1 MPYRR
6 LPNTD
11 QARLRALRIAVEMA
25 EKIDSQSLLFSQ
37 KLFIEAK
44 SFLPHF
50 EQAIMRY
57 NDNRNSQATLGKRV
71 AEAGKQARLYL
82 SHYIQ
87 VFNMCIVRGEIK
99 PEAREL
105 LGLDVNHSTIPDI
118 STDQQLLY
126 WGNKIVEGEERRSVG
141 NKIYNPSIAV
151 VKIKLLQFTEIY
163 NQHRD
168 MIQTIGK
175 YHEKLDEIR
184 AKADELILN
193 IWNEVEGALQ
203 PIDTNE
209 KRDTCSSYGIVYF
222 YRPNERQKAFLS
234 MN

>member
-11 QARLRALRIAVEMA
+11 QARLRALRIAVDVA
-25 EKIDSQSLLFSQ
+25 DNTAAQSLLFSQ

-57 NDNRNSQATLGKRV
+57 NENRTSQASLGKRV
-71 AEAGKQARLYL
+71 AEAGKLARLYL

-87 VFNMCIVRGEIK
+87 VFNMCITRGEIK

-105 LGLDVNHSTIPDI
+105 LGLNVDHSTIPDI
-118 STDQQLLY
+118 SSDQQLLY
-126 WGNKIVEGEERRSVG
+126 WGNKIVEGEERRSIG

-163 NQHRD
+163 NSHRD

-184 AKADELILN
+184 YKADELILN

-203 PIDTNE
+203 PIDSNE
-209 KRDTCSSYGIVYF
+209 KRDICSSYGIVYF

-234 MN
+234 MS